1 MQKFKALKK
10 NQKNIL
16 LCAATTNE
24 IQGVIHYLRKKYSVE
39 KIRQNF
45 FKAASNKHT
54 VYILIT
60 GVGMVNT
67 AFYLGKISN
76 YTFDF
81 AINAGIAG
89 SFDKSI
95 KIGQLVVVKED
106 VFSELGAEDG
116 TLFLKLSEVG
126 LGNEKVVPKKLFIPR
141 FFQSFQQV
149 AGITV
154 NTVHGNLQSIRKV
167 KQLFH
172 PQVETMEGA
181 AFYYACHL
189 NRWKC
194 LQLRAISNYVEKR
207 NKNKWNI
214 PLALEHLNHTLIQ
227 YFQQL

>member
-1 MQKFKALKK
+1 MKK
-10 NQKNIL
+10 SQKNIL
-16 LCAATTNE
+16 LCAATTKE

-39 KIRQNF
+39 KNHQNF
-45 FKAASNKHT
+45 FKATSNKHT
-54 VYILIT
+54 IYILIT

-81 AINAGIAG
+81 AINVGIAG

-95 KIGQLVVVKED
+95 KIGTLVVVKED

-116 TLFLKLSEVG
+116 KLFLKLSEIG

-141 FFQSFQQV
+141 FFQSFPQV
-149 AGITV
+149 VGITV

-167 KQLFH
+167 MQLFH
-172 PQVETMEGA
+172 PQIETMEGA
-181 AFYYACHL
+181 AFYYACNMNH
-189 NRWKC
+189 WKC
-194 LQLRAISNYVEKR
+194 LQIRAISNYVEKR

-214 PLALEHLNHTLIQ
+214 PFAIEHLNYTLIQ
-227 YFQQL
+227 YLEQL